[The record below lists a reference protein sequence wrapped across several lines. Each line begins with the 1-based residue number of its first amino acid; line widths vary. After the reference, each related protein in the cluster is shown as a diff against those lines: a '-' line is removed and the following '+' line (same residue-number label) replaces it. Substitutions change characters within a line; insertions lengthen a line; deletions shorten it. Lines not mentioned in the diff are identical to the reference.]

1 MARRIQLIRTRS
13 NRNETKRR
21 FQMATQHPPRHGG
34 RSDFLPQSFR
44 TPMSKWNQKH
54 QPRRIAQRALKS
66 PRRIQNLS
74 SIQFGFS
81 PISRRVG
88 HVFIRASGVLSEDL
102 LFAAFH
108 YHDIQ
113 LSKSRKSSSCSSY
126 CQCLTPLSGIRAT
139 AVPGCSSI
147 RCSSLLSSM
156 FVNLCNWP
164 P

>member
-1 MARRIQLIRTRS
+1 
-13 NRNETKRR
+13 
-21 FQMATQHPPRHGG
+21 MATRHPPYHGG
-34 RSDFLPQSFR
+34 RSDFLPQSFQP
-44 TPMSKWNQKH
+44 PMRKWNQKH
-54 QPRRIAQRALKS
+54 QPRRITQRALKS

-74 SIQFGFS
+74 PSIQFGFS
-81 PISRRVG
+81 LISRRVG

-139 AVPGCSSI
+139 VVPGCSSI
-147 RCSSLLSSM
+147 RCSSLPSM
-156 FVNLCNWP
+156 FGILCNWP